1 MMNSRISKRVRPLIV
16 LFSFAVIFFVL
27 NACVKIKPTTAIIYV
42 KKPDGSMCSGAQVR
56 LYGQPANITSAN
68 ASQELRIDLNAVTDA
83 EGRAYFDLSEFYDGG
98 QTGLAI
104 LNVDMMKGSLERS
117 GFIQII
123 EQEVNEE
130 IFFLQ

>member
-1 MMNSRISKRVRPLIV
+1 MNSRTSKRVSPLVV
-16 LFSFAVIFFVL
+16 LFSFTAVFFVL
-27 NACVKIKPTTAIIYV
+27 SACVKIKPTTAIIYV

-56 LYGQPANITSAN
+56 LYGQPATITSAN
-68 ASQELRIDLNAVTDA
+68 ASQELRIDLTAVTDA

-104 LNVDMMKGSLERS
+104 LNVDMIKGSLERS
-117 GFIQII
+117 GFIQVV

-130 IFFLQ
+130 TFFLQ